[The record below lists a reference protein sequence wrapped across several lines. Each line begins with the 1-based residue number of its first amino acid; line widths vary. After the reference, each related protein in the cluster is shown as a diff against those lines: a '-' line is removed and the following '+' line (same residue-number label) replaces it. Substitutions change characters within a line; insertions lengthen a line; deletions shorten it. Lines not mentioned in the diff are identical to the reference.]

1 MIKNS
6 LKNIIEG
13 EILDDKQT
21 LKKYSQDYSI
31 FEVQPEVVVFPKNKN
46 DIAKIIKYVSKNK
59 KNNSNLSITARSAGT
74 DMSGGPLNT
83 SIILDLTKY
92 FNKIIEIN
100 SKENYATV
108 EPGVYFRDFEKEIE
122 KHNLFY
128 PPYPASKDLCAIGGI
143 ISNNSAGEKT
153 LKYGKTEDYVLSL
166 KAILADGN
174 EYKFEPLNE
183 KELFQK
189 LKQKNFEGII
199 YNKIYNLINKNF
211 NLINDSRPKVSK
223 NSTGYAIWNVWQ
235 KEKKI
240 FNLANIF
247 VGAQGTL
254 GLITQAKLKILPKP
268 KNNSLIVAFINDLNF
283 ASEIIPYILKFNPE
297 SLESF
302 DDKTLKVALRFLPS
316 LFKIIKGNVFSLF
329 LKFIP
334 EIIMAISGGIPKIV
348 FLIELTSNDPQE
360 IKEKTIQIKNYFQ
373 KLKIKFRIITN
384 KLEAEKYWAIRRY
397 SFKLLHGAIKNK
409 TAIPFIDDFVIE
421 PKYLSQII
429 PQINQILEEY
439 KDKFIYTI
447 AGHPGNGNFHIIPL
461 ADLSDQE
468 TRKLIPQIMEK
479 VYKIIV
485 NVGGSLSGEH
495 NDGLLRTPYLNL
507 MYKPEMIKIFEE
519 IKNIFD
525 PQNIF
530 NPGKK
535 VFWNQNFILSHIKKE
550 NTN

>member
-13 EILDDKQT
+13 EALDDKQT

-31 FEVQPEVVVFPKNKN
+31 FEVQPEIVVFPKNKN

-100 SKENYATV
+100 PKENYATV
-108 EPGVYFRDFEKEIE
+108 EPGVYFRNFEKEIE

-268 KNNSLIVAFINDLNF
+268 KNNSLIVVFINDLNF

-302 DDKTLKVALRFLPS
+302 DDKTLKVALKFLPS
-316 LFKIIKGNVFSLF
+316 LLKIIKGNVFSLF